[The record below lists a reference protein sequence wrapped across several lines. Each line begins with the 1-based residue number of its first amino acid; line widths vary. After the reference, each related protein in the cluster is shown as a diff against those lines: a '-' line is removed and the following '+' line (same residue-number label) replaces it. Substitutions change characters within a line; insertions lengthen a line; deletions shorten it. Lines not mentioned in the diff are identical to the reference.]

1 MYLVVSKWQALPGKE
16 EEFEEIGK
24 KMRDLLRSQPGV
36 VMVEAFKCDGYNV
49 AVAGYENE
57 EVYNQLIHDPNG
69 PFETAARGH
78 NVEEIARW
86 LGSEKG
92 ETLGA

>member
-1 MYLVVSKWQALPGKE
+1 MYLVVSKWQPLPGKE

-24 KMRDLLRSQPGV
+24 KMRDILRAHPGV

-57 EVYNQLIHDPNG
+57 EVYNQLIQDPNG
-69 PFETAARGH
+69 PFETAAREY

-86 LGSEKG
+86 IGSEKG
-92 ETLGA
+92 ETV